1 METTMYDNLLQLPL
15 FQGMSKDDFTS
26 IIERVKLH
34 FVTIKEGETIVR
46 QGQPG
51 NQLIY
56 LLNGEI
62 IAHTQEENHQYA
74 LSETFGGIHVV
85 EPYSLFGMRP
95 YYTATYYAKKE
106 SKLLCID
113 KTFIFNELIDYE
125 IFRINYL
132 NILSNRCQSIHQKL
146 WETYP
151 SSLMGKFIG
160 FLMGRCQKPS
170 GEKNLQITMEDLGNL
185 IDETRINV
193 SRFLNDIQEKGLV
206 QLKRKEIYIPE
217 LEKLTQE
224 LIKTDKQ

>member
-15 FQGMSKDDFTS
+15 FQGMSKDEFTS

-34 FVTIKEGETIVR
+34 FVTIKAGETIAR

-56 LLNGEI
+56 LLSGEI
-62 IAHTQEENHQYA
+62 IAHTKDENNLYA
-74 LSETFGGIHVV
+74 ISETFGETHVI

-106 SKLLCID
+106 AKLLCID
-113 KTFIFNELIDYE
+113 KSFIFSELINYE
-125 IFRINYL
+125 IFRINYF
-132 NILSNRCQSIHQKL
+132 NILSNRCQSTHQKL
-146 WETYP
+146 WDTYP
-151 SSLMGKFIG
+151 STLKGKFIG
-160 FLMGRCQKPS
+160 FLQERCQKAS
-170 GEKNLQITMEDLGNL
+170 GEKALHITMEDLGNL

-193 SRFLNDIQEKGLV
+193 SRMLNDLHEKGII

-217 LEKLTQE
+217 LEKLIQE
-224 LIKTDKQ
+224 TA